1 MAKLPP
7 STKQLHPVGLN
18 KRILDL
24 RTAILYD
31 WNVGQDDRKS
41 TMKKKKKGRTPS
53 PILLRKLTALE
64 NAAEARGIH
73 VHYDRLEAA
82 GLRLNSGLCTLKGEH
97 HLFIEKRKSVADK
110 IEFLENQLARDIP
123 TTCK

>member
-1 MAKLPP
+1 M
-7 STKQLHPVGLN
+7 
-18 KRILDL
+18 

-31 WNVGQDDRKS
+31 WKSGQDHRKA

-64 NAAEARGIH
+64 NAAADRGIY

-82 GLRLNSGLCTLKGEH
+82 GLRLNSGLCTLNGEF
-97 HLFIEKRKSVADK
+97 HLFIEKRKSIADK
-110 IEFLENQLARDIP
+110 IEFLENQLERDVP
-123 TTCK
+123 ALTLKG